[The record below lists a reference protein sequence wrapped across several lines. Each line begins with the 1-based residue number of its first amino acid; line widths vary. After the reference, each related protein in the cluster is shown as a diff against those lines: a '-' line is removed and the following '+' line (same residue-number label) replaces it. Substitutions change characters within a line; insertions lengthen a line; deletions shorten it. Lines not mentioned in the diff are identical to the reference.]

1 MSSAAHKASKTVTR
15 ASIRRKRATQRRIA
29 VCLLAAMM
37 GSGAVAYCLLP
48 HGETAYAG
56 ERFDTSTALTSSQL
70 TSGSAS
76 RDSQRDSLDGSSW
89 DSGENIDEDNL
100 TLLHADNPVV
110 RALINGRDLN
120 ATPAGFNPDHDSGDD
135 GSGYPYGQCTWWA
148 YRRRHELGLPAGSRM
163 GDARNWADA
172 ARRLGYWTDSTPRQ
186 GDIVVFR
193 PDQRGADPTYGHV
206 AIVESVGADGSVVI
220 SESNVRGLGVV
231 TTRTMDADTAHG
243 LQFIHY

>member
-70 TSGSAS
+70 TSESAS

-89 DSGENIDEDNL
+89 DSGENIDADNL

-135 GSGYPYGQCTWWA
+135 GSGYPVRAMHMVGVQA
-148 YRRRHELGLPAGSRM
+148 PPR
-163 GDARNWADA
+163 ARP
-172 ARRLGYWTDSTPRQ
+172 ARRQPDGRREKLGGRRSKARILGGLHATPGRHRR
-186 GDIVVFR
+186 V
-193 PDQRGADPTYGHV
+193 PA
-206 AIVESVGADGSVVI
+206 
-220 SESNVRGLGVV
+220 
-231 TTRTMDADTAHG
+231 
-243 LQFIHY
+243 